1 MIGAEMMI
9 DEEPIAIVGGRK
21 LSEIPSDLYIPHDA
35 MKVALDEFEGPLD
48 LLFYI

>member
-21 LSEIPSDLYIPHDA
+21 LSEIPSDLVYSA
-35 MKVALDEFEGPLD
+35 
-48 LLFYI
+48 